1 MRGPRVCPAPVSC
14 RFGVRNAP
22 SGGEKKEVSGPLER
36 KKRNILVVLIAIVIV
51 VAMLSSF
58 GLALFAPDTSKIVLP
73 TPLASEPPEDGP
85 GGGADGLV
93 RVEVTPQTV
102 QNVIRTLARPES
114 YYREVTIEDIW
125 GEGEEERGVTSAQVW
140 ADYGWTYTRSAWPG
154 GTVRCSLVG
163 EGTFWLWYEGSRAV
177 LSGPADAYSADLEGQ
192 RIPTYED
199 VLDLPVDAIAA
210 TGYEEQ
216 GGLSCICV
224 ETAADELGY
233 RQRYWISVD
242 SGLLVCSETLEGE
255 QTVYRMSSYA
265 VERPVP
271 AGTQFALPDG
281 TVLHTPGGAVTPGP
295 AAEEDQG

>member
-1 MRGPRVCPAPVSC
+1 MRGPHVCPAPISC

-154 GTVRCSLVG
+154 GAVRCSLVG

-177 LSGPADAYSADLEGQ
+177 LS
-192 RIPTYED
+192 
-199 VLDLPVDAIAA
+199 
-210 TGYEEQ
+210 
-216 GGLSCICV
+216 LSLIH
-224 ETAADELGY
+224 
-233 RQRYWISVD
+233 I
-242 SGLLVCSETLEGE
+242 
-255 QTVYRMSSYA
+255 
-265 VERPVP
+265 
-271 AGTQFALPDG
+271 
-281 TVLHTPGGAVTPGP
+281 
-295 AAEEDQG
+295 

>member
-1 MRGPRVCPAPVSC
+1 MDQKNRT
-14 RFGVRNAP
+14 
-22 SGGEKKEVSGPLER
+22 
-36 KKRNILVVLIAIVIV
+36 ILVIAIAVTV
-51 VAMLSSF
+51 VAAVFVS
-58 GLALFAPDTSKIVLP
+58 IVLP
-73 TPLASEPPEDGP
+73 AITGRAPQVTLPNVNQETEGESQAFLP
-85 GGGADGLV
+85 
-93 RVEVTPQTV
+93 VEVTPETVQTV
-102 QNVIRTLARPES
+102 ISSLSRPDS
-114 YYREVTIEDIW
+114 YYRELTVTLFWEG
-125 GEGEEERGVTSAQVW
+125 GESAEQVEIW
-140 ADYGWTYTRSAWPG
+140 ADGGYVRTTIATG
-154 GTVRCSLVG
+154 GTVQYRLVG
-163 EGTFWLWYEGSRAV
+163 EGKLRLWYAGDQTWQETEAGD
-177 LSGPADAYSADLEGQ
+177 GTADLAQ